1 MDLTQARKIHMIGIG
16 GAGMCGLAEMLAD
29 KGYRVSGSDA
39 AAGSVT
45 AHLQERGLEI
55 YHGHLAEQLAD
66 DVDMVVIS
74 SAIPADNQEL
84 QAARERGLMVI
95 KRGTLLAQ
103 LFNQTKGIAVAGA
116 HGKTTTTAMLYQ
128 ILITA
133 GLDPSFIVG
142 GQLQDGDL
150 NMHTGGGEYFVTEA
164 DESDAS
170 FLELYPLVSVV
181 TNIENDHM
189 DFYKNRENISQAFLQ
204 FINQTRPQGRAVLYG
219 NDSSIKAMRADIKAP
234 ACFYG
239 DDNACDYYMSD
250 WQVYAGGSRF
260 RVHHADMCLGE
271 LILPVPGR
279 HNALNALAAAAAALF
294 LDIDFAYIQKALRSF
309 HGAKRRF
316 QLKGSLAGVTV
327 VDDYAHHPSEIQA
340 TLRAARE
347 TYTGRVIVIFQP
359 HRYTRT
365 QQLYQEFG
373 QAFTDADE
381 VIITGIYAASEQP
394 IAGISGKTIADQ
406 VALSGK
412 SVFYQ
417 EKPEEALLLL
427 EQLVQPGDLVI
438 TMGAGDIWKIGN
450 ELLER
455 LPALPRKKL

>member
-1 MDLTQARKIHMIGIG
+1 
-16 GAGMCGLAEMLAD
+16 ML
-29 KGYRVSGSDA
+29 
-39 AAGSVT
+39 
-45 AHLQERGLEI
+45 
-55 YHGHLAEQLAD
+55 
-66 DVDMVVIS
+66 
-74 SAIPADNQEL
+74 
-84 QAARERGLMVI
+84 
-95 KRGTLLAQ
+95 
-103 LFNQTKGIAVAGA
+103 
-116 HGKTTTTAMLYQ
+116 
-128 ILITA
+128 
-133 GLDPSFIVG
+133 
-142 GQLQDGDL
+142 
-150 NMHTGGGEYFVTEA
+150 
-164 DESDAS
+164 
-170 FLELYPLVSVV
+170 
-181 TNIENDHM
+181 
-189 DFYKNRENISQAFLQ
+189 
-204 FINQTRPQGRAVLYG
+204 
-219 NDSSIKAMRADIKAP
+219 
-234 ACFYG
+234 
-239 DDNACDYYMSD
+239 
-250 WQVYAGGSRF
+250 F
-260 RVHHADMCLGE
+260 RSVHHADMCLGE

-279 HNALNALAAAAAALF
+279 HNTLNALAAAAAALF

-450 ELLER
+450 ELLEC